1 MFFSALNQ
9 AKELANHVAPKIV
22 VDAKQNIRQAI
33 QNLGLIYVED
43 EVRNIITNEEFSLDY
58 FTGGNPASPEDKGF
72 ARIPLVKT
80 MKVLKSDVLLSCPS
94 VMYGKL
100 VKIVRING

>member
-43 EVRNIITNEEFSLDY
+43 EVRNIITNEEFSLD
-58 FTGGNPASPEDKGF
+58 
-72 ARIPLVKT
+72 
-80 MKVLKSDVLLSCPS
+80 
-94 VMYGKL
+94 
-100 VKIVRING
+100 